1 MEPLLSNRILETCKS
16 VNEIIRYQYNKTYQ
30 SVELD
35 VKVVLARTVLVDSI
49 GSIKDQFTGTAS
61 DGIRHSKRNLVE
73 TRSACLTRG
82 VDVGKQDVAKSS
94 DSVEKES
101 KKVLTHGS
109 SSRDDQGKELEILN
123 DQVQRG
129 QRCAEPT
136 VVAMAN
142 DAARQVPVPF
152 QLLEVRLHVLGA
164 PRAIASESSN
174 VGPIGIVRKNR
185 DECIVSCAS
194 TKSTAARIQDTQSLS
209 ILGRLAT
216 NVQATIRLLVCHL
229 RILFLLL
236 EVGVVVDEVVPAGL
250 LEF

>member
-1 MEPLLSNRILETCKS
+1 LETCKS
-16 VNEIIRYQYNKTYQ
+16 VNEIVRYQHHKTYE

-35 VKVVLARTVLVDSI
+35 VKVVLARTILVDSI
-49 GSIKDQFTGTAS
+49 GGIKDQFTRTAS
-61 DGIRHSKRNLVE
+61 NRIRHRKRDLVE

-101 KKVLTHGS
+101 NKVLTHGS
-109 SSRDDQGKELEILN
+109 SSGDDQGQELEILD

-129 QRCAEPT
+129 QRCTEPT
-136 VVAMAN
+136 VEAMPN
-142 DAARQVPVPF
+142 DAARQVPVPL
-152 QLLEVRLHVLGA
+152 QLLEVGLHVLGA

-174 VGPIGIVRKNR
+174 VGPVRIVRKDR

-194 TKSTAARIQDTQSLS
+194 TKSTTARIQDTQSLS
-209 ILGRLAT
+209 ILGWLAT

-229 RILFLLL
+229 
-236 EVGVVVDEVVPAGL
+236 
-250 LEF
+250 